1 MRPPGEHFPFGP
13 GFGRG
18 RGFGPGAGRERFMRG
33 RLNALILEVINER
46 PRHGYEVMKAIEEK
60 SYGFYAPSAG
70 SVYPILQAL
79 EDRGLVTS
87 SLEDGKKIYTITA
100 EGKQELNESAE
111 TFASLRER
119 LRERLG
125 DMGRFRDLVT
135 EMNQTMFF
143 AIGKMR
149 EQGIDDAETI
159 RRLRVAMVNFKGE
172 VEEIFR
178 ERKERSV

>member
-1 MRPPGEHFPFGP
+1 MRQSDDHFPFGP
-13 GFGRG
+13 GLGRG

-33 RLNALILEVINER
+33 RLNVLILDVINER
-46 PRHGYEVMKAIEEK
+46 PRHGYDVMKAIEEK

-87 SLEDGKKIYTITA
+87 SLENGKKIYTIT
-100 EGKQELNESAE
+100 EGGKQELNESAE
-111 TFASLRER
+111 TFASMRKR
-119 LRERLG
+119 LRDRLG
-125 DMGRFRDLVT
+125 DMGRLRDLVT
-135 EMNQTMFF
+135 EMNQTMHF

-149 EQGIDDAETI
+149 EVGIDDPETI

-172 VEEIFR
+172 VEEILR
-178 ERKERSV
+178 VKRERSV